1 MMGIAC
7 HLFLSDGNPKKADN
21 DITHIH
27 VHIKT
32 YKYTL
37 HISIHHSIP
46 AVGVDHSF
54 DNTFGFVVVS
64 FRDPLDQFQPYSVL
78 ATAADAVDR
87 INQAI

>member
-1 MMGIAC
+1 MIS
-7 HLFLSDGNPKKADN
+7 L
-21 DITHIH
+21 TYIH

-32 YKYTL
+32 YKY
-37 HISIHHSIP
+37 ISIHHSIP
-46 AVGVDHSF
+46 AIGVDHSF
-54 DNTFGFVVVS
+54 NNTFGFVGS